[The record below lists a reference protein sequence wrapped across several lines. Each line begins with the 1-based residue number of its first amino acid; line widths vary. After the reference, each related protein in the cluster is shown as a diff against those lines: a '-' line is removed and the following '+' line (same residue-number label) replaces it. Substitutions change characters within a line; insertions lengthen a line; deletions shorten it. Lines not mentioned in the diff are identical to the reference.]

1 VTPGEPPSWGDDE
14 VVRRLLR
21 LDTWA
26 VVGLSTNTS
35 RPAHG
40 VARFLQ
46 QHGKRIVAVHPR
58 AVSVH
63 GEPGFATLAEVPF
76 PVDVVD
82 LFVNSSRVGAL
93 VDDAVAIGARAV
105 WMQLGVID
113 EGAASRARAAGL
125 DVVMNRCPA
134 IEWPRL
140 GPAA

>member
-1 VTPGEPPSWGDDE
+1 
-14 VVRRLLR
+14 
-21 LDTWA
+21 
-26 VVGLSTNTS
+26 
-35 RPAHG
+35 
-40 VARFLQ
+40 
-46 QHGKRIVAVHPR
+46 
-58 AVSVH
+58 
-63 GEPGFATLAEVPF
+63 VPF